1 MKFTYDGYE
10 ALINTLKKNGYSFCN
25 YHDYGVNKKE
35 CILRHDI
42 DYSLDKSV
50 EFAQFEKGIGVNST
64 YFVLF
69 TCDFY
74 NVSSK
79 KSIEKIAKIKEFGHE
94 IGLHFDETVY
104 GTLDKE
110 NLVKAI
116 VEEKNLFEK
125 ITGQKIKTV
134 SMHRPSKWILE
145 TDLKIP
151 DMVNSYAKEFFNDFK
166 YVSDSRMNWREDVMK
181 YAEESAFSKM
191 HILTHPFWYFDK
203 EMTMHDVLNLFLNS
217 ARYERYDILKDNFT
231 DLESVIKRN

>member
-1 MKFTYDGYE
+1 MKFTYSGYE
-10 ALINTLKKNGYSFCN
+10 NLIKTLKKNGYNFCN
-25 YHDYGVNKKE
+25 YHNYGNHDRE

-50 EFAQFEKGIGVNST
+50 DFAEFEKDIGVSST

-69 TCDFY
+69 TSDFY

-79 KSIEKIAKIKEFGHE
+79 KSIEKISRIKVLGHE

-104 GTLDKE
+104 GTMDKKCLIE
-110 NLVKAI
+110 AVLK
-116 VEEKNLFEK
+116 EKNLFEK

-151 DMVNSYAKEFFNDFK
+151 DMVNSYAKEFFNEFK

-181 YAEESAFSKM
+181 YAEEASFSKL

-203 EMTMHDVLNLFLNS
+203 DMSMHDVLDLFLAS
-217 ARYERYDILKDNFT
+217 ARKERYDILKENFT
-231 DLESVIKRN
+231 DLESVIKR